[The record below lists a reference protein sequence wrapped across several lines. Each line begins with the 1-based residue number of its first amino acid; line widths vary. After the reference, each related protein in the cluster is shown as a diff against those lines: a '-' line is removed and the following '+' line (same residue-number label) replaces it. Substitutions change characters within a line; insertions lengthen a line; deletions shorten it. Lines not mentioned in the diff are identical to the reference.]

1 MKPYPTW
8 GIIIP
13 SIFLIYLGYY
23 LKGFFII
30 NYFIGGLG
38 IILGIYNLIK
48 K

>member
-1 MKPYPTW
+1 MNPNPTW

-13 SIFLIYLGYY
+13 SIFLMFLGYY
-23 LKGFFII
+23 LKGFFLI
-30 NYFIGGLG
+30 NYFIGGFG